1 MRVFLRFFFGGWLVL
16 ALVGVALPV
25 RAAPAAPVRLGI
37 LATLG
42 LGDTRAAFAATV
54 LRLKASLG
62 DRPLELSYYD
72 LPGLERAVLDKR
84 LDFFIANSGFYAAVE
99 PAAHAR
105 HLATLKIPQAD
116 DPNRSMASAFVVRA
130 DRADLRDVPDL
141 AGRSVMAVAP
151 TAFGGY
157 QIALG
162 ELKRRGHDPESYF
175 GRLGFSSY
183 PMQNVLDEVLAGR
196 VDAGI
201 VRACLV
207 EEMEQAGTLPA
218 GAIRVVG
225 ERHDDGFRCRHST
238 ALYPDWTFASL
249 PAAGSAL
256 SKQVTAALLTM
267 APTADG
273 QEWSIASDFGLVDA
287 LFRELQL
294 GPYLYLREWTLA
306 GLAQRHWPWL
316 MLLALLVLGGLAHLV
331 LASALVRARTADLRR
346 ALSER
351 DRMEAAARASRDR
364 IDALE
369 RAGVVG
375 QMSSMFA
382 HELKQPLAAI
392 SNFSRGLKRRLDR
405 GAVDADVVAQVM
417 DEVAAQSSRAAD
429 IVDRVRAYA
438 RRRAPQRERV
448 DLARVAAAAADL
460 FERSGRSSTPVERRL
475 DGPAWAEADALEI
488 ELLILNLLKNAAD
501 ATAGTARP
509 LIELR
514 LIRHGPRWWL
524 GVADNGPALDDE
536 QMAGLFTPLNSKK
549 PDGLGLGLAI
559 AARIAEAHGG
569 RLDVARR
576 APHGLQVGLDLPLLE
591 NCHAM

>member
-1 MRVFLRFFFGGWLVL
+1 MT
-16 ALVGVALPV
+16 
-25 RAAPAAPVRLGI
+25 AAPAAPVRLGI

-54 LRLKASLG
+54 ARLRVALG
-62 DRPLELSYYD
+62 ERRLEVSYYD
-72 LPGLERAVLDKR
+72 LPGLQRAVAEKR
-84 LDFFIANSGFYAAVE
+84 LDFFVANSGFYAAAE
-99 PAAHAR
+99 KSAHAR

-130 DRADLRDVPDL
+130 ERSELRDLSDL

-162 ELKRRGHDPESYF
+162 EIQRRGHDPEAYF
-175 GRLGFSSY
+175 GRLSFSLY

-207 EEMEQAGTLPA
+207 EEMEQAGSLPV
-218 GAIRVVG
+218 GAIRVIG
-225 ERHDDGFRCRHST
+225 ERSEAGFRCRHST
-238 ALYPDWTFASL
+238 ELYPDWTFASL
-249 PAAGSAL
+249 PVAGSAL

-273 QEWSIASDFGLVDA
+273 QEWSIASDFGPVDQ
-287 LFRELQL
+287 LFRELKI
-294 GPYLYLREWTLA
+294 GPYQYLREWTLA
-306 GLAQRHWPWL
+306 GLVQRHWPWL
-316 MLLALLVLGGLAHLV
+316 MFLALLVVGGIAHLV
-331 LASALVRARTADLRR
+331 LASALVRRRTADLRR
-346 ALSER
+346 ALLER
-351 DRMEAAARASRDR
+351 DDMEAAARASRSR
-364 IDALE
+364 IEALE

-392 SNFSRGLKRRLDR
+392 SNFSRGLKRRLER
-405 GAVDADVVAQVM
+405 GPVDPDIVAQVM
-417 DEVAAQSSRAAD
+417 DEVATQSTRAAD
-429 IVDRVRAYA
+429 IVDHVRAYA
-438 RRRAPQRERV
+438 RRREPQRESV

-460 FERSGRSSTPVERRL
+460 FERSGRSPAPVARRL
-475 DGPAWAEADALEI
+475 EGPAWVEADPLEI

-501 ATAGTARP
+501 ATAGEALP
-509 LIELR
+509 AIELR
-514 LIRHGPRWWL
+514 LARRGQRWWL
-524 GVADNGPALDDE
+524 GVADNGPALDDV
-536 QMAGLFTPLNSKK
+536 QMAGLFTPLNTKK

-569 RLDVARR
+569 RLDARR
-576 APHGLQVGLDLPLLE
+576 RLPQGLEVGFDLPALE
-591 NCHAM
+591 DRDG